1 MLNLLI
7 IDKNL
12 NNSIHLLNY
21 ISENN
26 SQFKV
31 HSITDNITDGIKI
44 LNTGSV
50 DFTIIHVDDNSDSII
65 NNLNAISNL
74 YYEKYKNSIILIS
87 ENTQDLF
94 YNHYIYECLNSTENI
109 SLLFSKISELAK
121 SKSKQMNNSILLSKI
136 NKELDFIGYNLSY
149 IGTKY
154 LSECISL
161 IYNNYDYTENLN
173 KTVYSI
179 IAKKYHKN
187 INNIK
192 CNITSATNTM
202 FYECDENKLKK
213 YFNFYTVCKP
223 KPKLVIYT
231 VLSKLD

>member
-31 HSITDNITDGIKI
+31 YSITDNITDGIKI

-74 YYEKYKNSIILIS
+74 YYEKYKNSIILIF
-87 ENTQDLF
+87 ENTQDIF
-94 YNHYIYECLNSTENI
+94 YNHYIYL
-109 SLLFSKISELAK
+109 
-121 SKSKQMNNSILLSKI
+121 
-136 NKELDFIGYNLSY
+136 
-149 IGTKY
+149 
-154 LSECISL
+154 
-161 IYNNYDYTENLN
+161 
-173 KTVYSI
+173 
-179 IAKKYHKN
+179 
-187 INNIK
+187 
-192 CNITSATNTM
+192 
-202 FYECDENKLKK
+202 
-213 YFNFYTVCKP
+213 
-223 KPKLVIYT
+223 
-231 VLSKLD
+231 

>member
-44 LNTGSV
+44 LNTGSI

-65 NNLNAISNL
+65 NNLNTISNL

-94 YNHYIYECLNSTENI
+94 YNHYIY
-109 SLLFSKISELAK
+109 
-121 SKSKQMNNSILLSKI
+121 
-136 NKELDFIGYNLSY
+136 
-149 IGTKY
+149 
-154 LSECISL
+154 
-161 IYNNYDYTENLN
+161 
-173 KTVYSI
+173 
-179 IAKKYHKN
+179 
-187 INNIK
+187 
-192 CNITSATNTM
+192 
-202 FYECDENKLKK
+202 
-213 YFNFYTVCKP
+213 
-223 KPKLVIYT
+223 
-231 VLSKLD
+231 